1 MLNTIQ
7 VRNSAGALLELPLE
21 EPAEGYQVHDV
32 AGLDPV
38 KATLVSSSF
47 AKLDGSQY
55 HSSRRE
61 SRNIVLTLG
70 LDIAAGP
77 AAYLRNRLYGFM
89 MPKSEVTLR
98 FTNID
103 GSYFEISGRVESY
116 QSPIFAKDLTVTV
129 SIICFDPDFVDP
141 IDEEVV
147 GTTVDDTT
155 ELLINYDGT
164 IETGMVFTLHV
175 DRPMDSITI
184 YSTIPDNTTRQL
196 DFADGLAS
204 EDLLVI
210 STVPGDKYARLTRD
224 STTSSVLYGVSPF
237 SKWID
242 LVPGLNRL
250 RVFAEGSPVPY
261 TIQYYRR
268 LGGL

>member
-21 EPAEGYQVHDV
+21 EPVEGYQVHDV

-77 AAYLRNRLYGFM
+77 AAYLRNRLYNFM

-103 GSYFEISGRVESY
+103 GTYFEIAGRVETY
-116 QSPIFAKDLTVTV
+116 ESPMFVKDLTVTI
-129 SIICFDPDFVDP
+129 SIICFDPDFIDP
-141 IDEEVV
+141 VDEEVF
-147 GTTVDDTT
+147 GQTSDDTT
-155 ELLINYDGT
+155 ELIINYDGT
-164 IETGMVFTLHV
+164 VETGMVFTLHV
-175 DRPMDSITI
+175 DRPMDAFTI
-184 YSTIPDNTTRQL
+184 YSTIPDNTTRQF
-196 DFADGLAS
+196 DFAESLAS
-204 EDLLVI
+204 EDLLVV
-210 STVPGDKYARLTRD
+210 STVPGDKYARLTRS

-242 LVPGLNRL
+242 LVPGANKL
-250 RVFAEGSPVPY
+250 RVFAEGDHVPF
-261 TIQYYRR
+261 TIRYYRR